1 MKPLLKHVEVAELR
15 GVSAGCAKLKILP
28 EVLGSEAVFPQARH
42 NHLKP
47 LRTLILSWMVHSKG
61 SVLQPMKCFWADV
74 PLTESRLGNVTFFC
88 EFLSEGGVRAEKEKN
103 PKRCLVTEIGNVLS
117 EIC

>member
-15 GVSAGCAKLKILP
+15 GVSAGCAKLEIVP

-61 SVLQPMKCFWADV
+61 SVLQPVKCFWADV
-74 PLTESRLGNVTFFC
+74 PLTESTDLEMSHSSVNSCQKEELEQKRKKIQK
-88 EFLSEGGVRAEKEKN
+88 GV
-103 PKRCLVTEIGNVLS
+103 
-117 EIC
+117 